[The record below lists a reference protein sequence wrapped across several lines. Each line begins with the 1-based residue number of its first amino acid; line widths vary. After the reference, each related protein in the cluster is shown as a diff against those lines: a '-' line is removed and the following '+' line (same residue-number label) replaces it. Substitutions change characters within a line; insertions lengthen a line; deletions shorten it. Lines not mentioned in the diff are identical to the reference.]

1 MRTTRW
7 LNRSLPQLL
16 QYANM
21 LLYFEAAFAFLS
33 LLNVGFGGSLYSFS
47 IFFLAS
53 GNKVGD
59 PTLIVQ
65 FIVFAAALAY
75 VYAGWAIANEQRR
88 GWIVGVV
95 VAGGAI
101 LVPLASGE
109 LGILFHDYLFTLL
122 FNVALFV
129 LLVHRES
136 RNYQRIWFH

>member
-1 MRTTRW
+1 
-7 LNRSLPQLL
+7 
-16 QYANM
+16 M

-59 PTLIVQ
+59 PTVVVQ

-75 VYAGWAIANEQRR
+75 VYAGWAIANEQKR

-109 LGILFHDYLFTLL
+109 FGTLFHDYLFTLL

-136 RNYQRIWFH
+136 RSYQRIWFH